1 MKANFSFR
9 DGLGVS
15 SRLQMMMMMMKG
27 GKKMKADAGQ

>member
-15 SRLQMMMMMMKG
+15 RSL
-27 GKKMKADAGQ
+27 ADDDDDDERREEDES

>member
-15 SRLQMMMMMMKG
+15 SRLQMMMMMKG
-27 GKKMKADAGQ
+27 GKKMKADARL

>member
-15 SRLQMMMMMMKG
+15 RSL
-27 GKKMKADAGQ
+27 ADDYDDERREDDES